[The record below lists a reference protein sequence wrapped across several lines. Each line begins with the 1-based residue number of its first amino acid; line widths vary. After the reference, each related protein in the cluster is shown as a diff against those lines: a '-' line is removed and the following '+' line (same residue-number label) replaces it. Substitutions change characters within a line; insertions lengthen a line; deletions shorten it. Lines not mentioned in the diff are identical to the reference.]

1 MDLTWAH
8 WRKPAGYSTWVGAPA
23 WASRPRARRV
33 RSRSNRRVMLASLQ
47 SGRRRIPRDGLEANP
62 PAYSRPTPPPRT
74 SLRNV
79 TPSRDARS
87 GGLCY
92 REPSQLPMQGF
103 EQLRR
108 EVEMR
113 EYAEPR
119 LRRLVAEHLGVDPE
133 ELRPEV
139 SLIDELAVD
148 SLELVELALALEG
161 ELGIDIP
168 ERTIDEIRTYGDL
181 VGAALALARDRQNLE
196 AAVGSAPATVRS
208 RVVSG
213 DGGLGAALERAG
225 TLTPYLVEEIAED
238 ALAAGRAA
246 RLELTVP
253 ADTDDTG
260 VAWLRGQFTGLGTR
274 GVEVTVRRNVP
285 ASPAHPHAA

>member
-1 MDLTWAH
+1 
-8 WRKPAGYSTWVGAPA
+8 
-23 WASRPRARRV
+23 
-33 RSRSNRRVMLASLQ
+33 
-47 SGRRRIPRDGLEANP
+47 
-62 PAYSRPTPPPRT
+62 
-74 SLRNV
+74 
-79 TPSRDARS
+79 
-87 GGLCY
+87 
-92 REPSQLPMQGF
+92 
-103 EQLRR
+103 
-108 EVEMR
+108 MR

-148 SLELVELALALEG
+148 SLELIELALALEG

-181 VGAALALARDRQNLE
+181 AGAALALARGSQDLE

-213 DGGLGAALERAG
+213 VGAALERAG
-225 TLTPYLVEEIAED
+225 TLTPYLVEEIVED
-238 ALAAGRAA
+238 ALAAGRTA

-253 ADTDDTG
+253 ADTDDIG
-260 VAWLRGQFTGLGTR
+260 VAWLERQFIELATR

-285 ASPAHPHAA
+285 ASPAQHSPHAA

>member
-1 MDLTWAH
+1 
-8 WRKPAGYSTWVGAPA
+8 
-23 WASRPRARRV
+23 
-33 RSRSNRRVMLASLQ
+33 MLASLQ
-47 SGRRRIPRDGLEANP
+47 SGRRRIPRDGREGHP
-62 PAYSRPTPPPRT
+62 PAYSRPTPPPPT

-119 LRRLVAEHLGVDPE
+119 PRRLVAEHLGVDPE

-148 SLELVELALALEG
+148 SLELIELALALEG

-181 VGAALALARDRQNLE
+181 AGAALALARGSQDLE

-213 DGGLGAALERAG
+213 VGAALERAG
-225 TLTPYLVEEIAED
+225 TLTPYLVEEIVED

-253 ADTDDTG
+253 ADTDDIG
-260 VAWLRGQFTGLGTR
+260 VAWLERQFIELATR

-285 ASPAHPHAA
+285 ASPAQHSPHAA

>member
-23 WASRPRARRV
+23 WASRPRARTV

-47 SGRRRIPRDGLEANP
+47 SGRRRIPRDGREGHP
-62 PAYSRPTPPPRT
+62 PAYSRPTPPPPT

-79 TPSRDARS
+79 TPARS

-148 SLELVELALALEG
+148 SLELIELALALEG

-181 VGAALALARDRQNLE
+181 AGAALALARGSQDLE

-213 DGGLGAALERAG
+213 VGAALERAG
-225 TLTPYLVEEIAED
+225 TLTPYLVEEIVED

-253 ADTDDTG
+253 ADTDDIG
-260 VAWLRGQFTGLGTR
+260 VAWLERQFIELATR

-285 ASPAHPHAA
+285 ASPAQHSPHAA

>member
-1 MDLTWAH
+1 MGEPTEGEDGEEQEQSSSH
-8 WRKPAGYSTWVGAPA
+8 AGLLAVRAASHSTT
-23 WASRPRARRV
+23 RPRGA
-33 RSRSNRRVMLASLQ
+33 
-47 SGRRRIPRDGLEANP
+47 
-62 PAYSRPTPPPRT
+62 PPPRT
-74 SLRNV
+74 PGSPRLPQCLCRCHTFTRCAVRPSVLREN
-79 TPSRDARS
+79 PSAPIRS
-87 GGLCY
+87 
-92 REPSQLPMQGF
+92 F
-103 EQLRR
+103 EQLQRKA
-108 EVEMR
+108 EMQ

-119 LRRLVAEHLGVDPE
+119 LRRLVADHLGVDPE

-139 SLIDELAVD
+139 SLTDELAVD

-285 ASPAHPHAA
+285 ASPAQHSPHAA

>member
-1 MDLTWAH
+1 
-8 WRKPAGYSTWVGAPA
+8 
-23 WASRPRARRV
+23 
-33 RSRSNRRVMLASLQ
+33 
-47 SGRRRIPRDGLEANP
+47 
-62 PAYSRPTPPPRT
+62 
-74 SLRNV
+74 
-79 TPSRDARS
+79 
-87 GGLCY
+87 
-92 REPSQLPMQGF
+92 
-103 EQLRR
+103 
-108 EVEMR
+108 MR

-119 LRRLVAEHLGVDPE
+119 PRRLVAEHLGVDPE

-148 SLELVELALALEG
+148 SLELIELALALEG

-181 VGAALALARDRQNLE
+181 AGAALALAWGSQDLE

-213 DGGLGAALERAG
+213 VGAALERAG
-225 TLTPYLVEEIAED
+225 TLTPYLVEEIVED

-253 ADTDDTG
+253 ADTDDIG
-260 VAWLRGQFTGLGTR
+260 VAWLERQFIELATR

-285 ASPAHPHAA
+285 ASPAQHSPHAA

>member
-1 MDLTWAH
+1 
-8 WRKPAGYSTWVGAPA
+8 
-23 WASRPRARRV
+23 
-33 RSRSNRRVMLASLQ
+33 
-47 SGRRRIPRDGLEANP
+47 
-62 PAYSRPTPPPRT
+62 
-74 SLRNV
+74 
-79 TPSRDARS
+79 
-87 GGLCY
+87 
-92 REPSQLPMQGF
+92 
-103 EQLRR
+103 
-108 EVEMR
+108 MR

-148 SLELVELALALEG
+148 SLELIELALALEG

-181 VGAALALARDRQNLE
+181 AGAALALARGSQDLE

-213 DGGLGAALERAG
+213 VGAALERAG

-274 GVEVTVRRNVP
+274 GVEVVQDLCGGLIAPGRIFFQ
-285 ASPAHPHAA
+285 AAHDDARQVVGHLRVEQLRTSGRLLGALVHHLEH